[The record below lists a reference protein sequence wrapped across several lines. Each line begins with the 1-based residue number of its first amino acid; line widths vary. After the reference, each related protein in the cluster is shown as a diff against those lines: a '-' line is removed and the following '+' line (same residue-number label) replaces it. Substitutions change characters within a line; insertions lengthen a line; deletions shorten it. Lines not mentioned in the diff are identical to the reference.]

1 MSWLPD
7 SYYPFLIKNR
17 THPFVSPADPRLQ
30 STVVPLGVDG
40 ASYELTKR
48 YLEAKEL
55 PPPELVR
62 TEDFLAAAVDYGFP
76 QPAGQALG
84 LSMAAG
90 PSPFGGE
97 GLWLL
102 QVGVQARHVTQ
113 PSHPPLYLVL
123 AVDTSA
129 NMRWGGRMEMV
140 RRALT
145 GLGGQLGRGDRLW
158 LVAFGQE
165 ARVLIDDVGPGEAD
179 QFAAAVRS
187 LAPKGG
193 SDLAE
198 GLGRA
203 CEVARQEAAAGAAAV
218 RVVLLTDSTVELAD
232 DSAARIGQQV
242 AEAAAHGVVL
252 HVVDLSQQKETDPQL
267 RKFAAAGRGTVHPA
281 ANADEVRWALRE
293 VVSGQSQV
301 VACDAQLRV
310 TFNPKAVLEYR
321 LLGHEAT
328 LLAGLLPGHPRAN
341 FHDGQQAT
349 ALYEVR
355 LAPGAGGEIAAAEL
369 IWYDGDQPRPEG
381 QRRIQQRIEREQ
393 VAATFGQAAPA
404 LQEAAVVAQTAEV
417 LRKSPFVRTPRTA
430 LVALARVRDLAGQV
444 DSRLWQRPGFPDFVG
459 LVEQAMRA
467 KPAPA
472 QDKTRRRSLR

>member
-1 MSWLPD
+1 MPPISLSPGDRQALDRNVAASGGLSVPSGVDLLAKFDRLDRRDLPGYEPEQLREPGMGVECLVPRGMSWLPD
-7 SYYPFLIKNR
+7 SYYPFLIKYR

-145 GLGGQLGRGDRLW
+145 GLGGQLGPRRPALAGRLRPGGPRVDRRRG
-158 LVAFGQE
+158 
-165 ARVLIDDVGPGEAD
+165 
-179 QFAAAVRS
+179 
-187 LAPKGG
+187 
-193 SDLAE
+193 
-198 GLGRA
+198 
-203 CEVARQEAAAGAAAV
+203 
-218 RVVLLTDSTVELAD
+218 
-232 DSAARIGQQV
+232 
-242 AEAAAHGVVL
+242 
-252 HVVDLSQQKETDPQL
+252 
-267 RKFAAAGRGTVHPA
+267 AGRGRP
-281 ANADEVRWALRE
+281 VRRRGPLVGA
-293 VVSGQSQV
+293 
-301 VACDAQLRV
+301 
-310 TFNPKAVLEYR
+310 
-321 LLGHEAT
+321 
-328 LLAGLLPGHPRAN
+328 PRAAAIWPR
-341 FHDGQQAT
+341 GS
-349 ALYEVR
+349 
-355 LAPGAGGEIAAAEL
+355 AGPAKSPARKRPPA
-369 IWYDGDQPRPEG
+369 PRPSASSSSPTARSSWRTTRPRG
-381 QRRIQQRIEREQ
+381 SGSKWPRR
-393 VAATFGQAAPA
+393 PP
-404 LQEAAVVAQTAEV
+404 TA
-417 LRKSPFVRTPRTA
+417 SSCTSST
-430 LVALARVRDLAGQV
+430 
-444 DSRLWQRPGFPDFVG
+444 
-459 LVEQAMRA
+459 
-467 KPAPA
+467 
-472 QDKTRRRSLR
+472 